1 MQHKDL
7 SLDTVINRL
16 IGVIIMGWGYRKSI
30 KLGKGTRLNISKR
43 GVGVSTG
50 VKGFRVGTGPSGSR
64 MRATL
69 PGTGLYYEKRL
80 NTNAGKKKSTSFS
93 SKKNAPF
100 KNSLVDQVVSG
111 STEIEE
117 YEDLIHLITT
127 IHVVPVQSFDWALVY
142 EESPP
147 FSKDSTGPN
156 EQSALEKLNTYK
168 PSLLDKLFSR
178 TEARKRILTEEIPA
192 AKLVDQ
198 GLINDWNRRTQLA
211 KQVLSYEKQAL
222 INALREL
229 TPFQNL
235 LQLGS
240 MVSAYAT
247 EESHILNVEFN
258 VNEKAVI
265 PYETKSLTKTGKV
278 STRKM
283 GIGRRN
289 ELLYMYVTGGAL
301 EIAKESFAVLPID
314 SLFVHCIDTRLNL
327 ATGIKEENVLLSVL
341 FTRDQLDEIQ
351 YEFID
356 PGEAIQS
363 FLHHMKFLKTKGFQ
377 PVSRLEGN

>member
-1 MQHKDL
+1 
-7 SLDTVINRL
+7 
-16 IGVIIMGWGYRKSI
+16 MGWGYRKSI
-30 KLGKGTRLNISKR
+30 KIGKGTRLNISKR

-80 NTNAGKKKSTSFS
+80 NTKAGKKIPTSVS
-93 SKKNAPF
+93 SKETALFENP
-100 KNSLVDQVVSG
+100 LVEQAVSG
-111 STEIEE
+111 SAEIEE
-117 YEDLIHLITT
+117 YEDLIQSITT
-127 IHVVPVQSFDWALVY
+127 IHMVPAQSFDWAMVY
-142 EESPP
+142 EEAPP
-147 FSKDSTGPN
+147 FLEDSTGPN

-178 TEARKRILTEEIPA
+178 TEARKKILVEEITV
-192 AKLVDQ
+192 AKLEDQ
-198 GLINDWNRRTQLA
+198 GLINDWKRRIQLA
-211 KQVLSYEKQAL
+211 KCVLSYDKQAL

-229 TPFQNL
+229 APFQNI

-240 MVSAYAT
+240 KVSAYAT
-247 EESHILNVEFN
+247 NESHTLNVDFN
-258 VNEKAVI
+258 VDEQTVI
-265 PYETKSLTKTGKV
+265 PHETKSLTKTGKV

-283 GIGRRN
+283 GVGRRN

-301 EIAKESFAVLPID
+301 AIAKESLAVLPID
-314 SLFVHCIDTRLNL
+314 SLLVHCIDTSVNP
-327 ATGIKEENVLLSVL
+327 ATGIEEENILLSVL
-341 FTRDQLDEIQ
+341 FTRNQLDKIQ

-356 PGEAIQS
+356 PGEAVQS

-377 PVSRLEGN
+377 PVSRLEDD